1 MRIRELLE
9 SKDYKDLDAMFKPEG
24 DEDDG
29 IGYDLLE
36 DLTFFMNND
45 DDAYR
50 RHLYPALVKCIH
62 LVNSKQKTNPS
73 LFHEAVKESYKEYLK
88 KFPKRELPDELDEKM
103 FKEAC
108 EKLHEEIRDHITDG
122 KYKD

>member
-9 SKDYKDLDAMFKPEG
+9 NRDFKDLDNMFKPEG

-36 DLTFFMNND
+36 DLAFFMNND

-50 RHLYPALVKCIH
+50 RHFYPSIVKCIH
-62 LVNSKQKTNPS
+62 LVKNKQKTTPS

-108 EKLHEEIRDHITDG
+108 EKIHEEVRNHISDG